1 MSAHNVPD
9 STDWLATPLSA
20 LAAVEG
26 ALRCQV
32 CKDFYKTPMIT
43 SCSHTFC
50 SLCIRRALLNDGK
63 CPLCRATDQENKLRS
78 NWSLEEAVQA
88 FVSARS
94 DTLELA
100 RKGNSQN
107 TTTKRKAT
115 SDNHDPG
122 NSPGGKRLR
131 SSSRLQSTRS
141 STRQTQQMRY
151 DETIEVADSDSE
163 GDDVYQPQPDDGLVA
178 CPVCQDRMKDWQVF
192 THLERCTGPKPK
204 PQRTVSGVSSSIYNQ
219 QRQPTKA
226 PDRLPTINYTMFR
239 DQALRKKMTDLGIP
253 NQGPRTLLERR
264 HKEWMTIWNSNCDA
278 ARPRTRQELLRDL
291 DVWER
296 TLGGRA
302 PTTGQSFQNAAM
314 IKDKDFDGAA
324 WAAKHDESFQDL
336 IASAQKT
343 RLEAKQKAEKAAIET
358 EMEKTANAHSQAL
371 EPEFLPRR
379 LTGRVVPRTREP
391 PEEIYQMQE
400 PQALSRQRTTGRVF
414 PSPRRSRREQTQALS
429 QLHIE
434 RELPNDIGG
443 SLGEDYQ

>member
-100 RKGNSQN
+100 RKGNSQS
-107 TTTKRKAT
+107 TTSKRKAT
-115 SDNHDPG
+115 CDNHDST
-122 NSPGGKRLR
+122 NSPDGKRLR

-141 STRQTQQMRY
+141 STRQTQQIKY

-163 GDDVYQPQPDDGLVA
+163 DDDEYQPQPDDGLVA

-204 PQRTVSGVSSSIYNQ
+204 SQRTVSGVSSSIYSQ

-239 DQALRKKMTDLGIP
+239 DQALRKKMADLGIP
-253 NQGPRTLLERR
+253 NQGPRNLLERR

-302 PTTGQSFQNAAM
+302 PTTGQSIQNAAM

-343 RLEAKQKAEKAAIET
+343 RLEAKQKAEKAARET
-358 EMEKTANAHSQAL
+358 EMEKTANAHSQAQ
-371 EPEFLPRR
+371 ETEVLPRR
-379 LTGRVVPRTREP
+379 LTGRVVSRTREP
-391 PEEIYQMQE
+391 SEEIYQMQE
-400 PQALSRQRTTGRVF
+400 PQALSR
-414 PSPRRSRREQTQALS
+414 
-429 QLHIE
+429 LHIE
-434 RELPNDIGG
+434 REFPNDIGG
-443 SLGEDYQ
+443 PLGEDYQ